1 MLDFLFLPVW
11 IFSLLT
17 DCRFCYTWGPW
28 GEYLGGFYEYFRAE
42 NHSSYILNL
51 VFLNKEWWSKSMTD
65 NQVQQLLKSSGC
77 ISSDHFRLPWTT
89 GSVPVELSTE
99 ALLWCSASKAG
110 THTESDCANCGT
122 LQKRMEMM
130 LASVLS
136 FCSFYF
142 FFTFKKY
149 IENNNVEVLI

>member
-1 MLDFLFLPVW
+1 M
-11 IFSLLT
+11 
-17 DCRFCYTWGPW
+17 
-28 GEYLGGFYEYFRAE
+28 
-42 NHSSYILNL
+42 
-51 VFLNKEWWSKSMTD
+51 
-65 NQVQQLLKSSGC
+65 
-77 ISSDHFRLPWTT
+77 
-89 GSVPVELSTE
+89 ELSTE